1 MGRNGGS
8 FTKQKIKTTSA
19 GATVTG
25 DLQLLSTDSGAGD
38 NPSLDLYRNSSSP
51 AVNDLMGE
59 IIFSGEDAGGNKTSY
74 AKIESVITD
83 TTDGSE
89 DGILRLR
96 ATINGSM
103 TTYYNAGYGANFFYK
118 KVALH
123 TGVDLAF
130 EGSTNDNFETTLTVT
145 DPTADR
151 TITLPNATGDVVLNE
166 SGIVNITSTANEGP
180 VLNLISNDPAD
191 ASDFDVEAKILFK
204 AENSA
209 SEETSFAIIKMTTAD
224 ITDGT
229 EDGRIRFNLQQGGN
243 GLVDSYQFSSSV
255 LFLENDAHTIRWNNT
270 RGTTHEVNLQTATPT
285 ATRTITLPDL
295 TGTVAL
301 TSQLSDI
308 RDKKDVEDLQLGL
321 DFVNAMRPVQ
331 FTWDRRDGSYN
342 DVKEL
347 GFIAQELDQVER
359 QFDTKERTKLVTEM
373 SEDELHVSPMNS
385 YPILVKAIQ
394 ELSAQVESLQARV
407 KELEG

>member
-1 MGRNGGS
+1 S
-8 FTKQKIKTTSA
+8 D

-25 DLQLLSTDSGAGD
+25 DLTLTSTDAGASAG
-38 NPSLDLYRNSSSP
+38 PTLSLYRNSSSP
-51 AVNDLMGE
+51 AVNDDVGQIQFFAE
-59 IIFSGEDAGGNKTSY
+59 NDADE
-74 AKIESVITD
+74 KIEYARIDVRNSGV
-83 TTDGSE
+83 TDGQEYGQMDFMVKNFGS
-89 DGILRLR
+89 DMMALRLSFDQVQFYR
-96 ATINGSM
+96 NLYIGSP
-103 TTYYNAGYGANFFYK
+103 YK
-118 KVALH
+118 IK
-123 TGVDLAF
+123 F
-130 EGSTNDNFETTLTVT
+130 EGNAYNDHETTLTVA

-151 TITLPNATGDVVLNE
+151 TITLPDATGTVLVNE
-166 SGIVNITSTANEGP
+166 SGTVNIESTDGGSSQDPNLVLFRNSSSPADFDNIGQIFFRARNDNSQDVDYARIYSQVTDASDSSEDAHLRFFAKVGGTEQEHFRIGFATTDFFGRIRITGNQVFSNPVLVFEGSTAN
-180 VLNLISNDPAD
+180 SNETTLAVTDP
-191 ASDFDVEAKILFK
+191 
-204 AENSA
+204 
-209 SEETSFAIIKMTTAD
+209 TAD
-224 ITDGT
+224 
-229 EDGRIRFNLQQGGN
+229 
-243 GLVDSYQFSSSV
+243 
-255 LFLENDAHTIRWNNT
+255 
-270 RGTTHEVNLQTATPT
+270 
-285 ATRTITLPDL
+285 RTITLPDL

-308 RDKKDVEDLQLGL
+308 RDKKDVQDLQLGL